1 MRPLTTDG
9 EGSEVEFEIKAQD
22 LVWLLVA
29 TIPLASTNTFLAG
42 LNCVML
48 RRQGN
53 YLTAT
58 ASDRYVAGI
67 ARRELD
73 PGLPAPEP
81 GWSFPL
87 GLKDAKELLKL
98 ARSKHSDKNARA
110 RFVGHGDGWLDMP
123 LSCVGFREFG
133 LSPGQN
139 RDDVAGFPAVHTVL
153 ARNIGQLR
161 QEPCGV
167 SGIDLVKIAQFA
179 PAARMVWKSCGG
191 YAHWWR
197 TDDAGDAG
205 RWVVRI
211 GDDFIG
217 LVMGVRLPVGR
228 VELDLTPAATRAEWS
243 DILRS

>member
-1 MRPLTTDG
+1 M
-9 EGSEVEFEIKAQD
+9 EFEIKAQD
-22 LVWLLVA
+22 LVWLLAA
-29 TIPLASTNTFLAG
+29 TIPLASTDTFLKN

-67 ARRELD
+67 ARHELD

-87 GLKDAKELLKL
+87 GLKDAKELLRL
-98 ARSKHSDKNARA
+98 ARSRRSDKNARA
-110 RFVGHGDGWLDMP
+110 QFVDHSDGWLEMP
-123 LSCVGFREFG
+123 LSGRGFRQFG
-133 LSPGQN
+133 LLPGQG
-139 RDDVAGFPAVHTVL
+139 RDDVDGFPAVHTLL
-153 ARNIGQLR
+153 ARSIGQLR

-167 SGIDLVKIAQFA
+167 SGIDLAKVVQFA
-179 PAARMVWKSCGG
+179 PAAKMVWKSCGG
-191 YAHWWR
+191 YARWWR
-197 TDDAGDAG
+197 TDAGDSG
-205 RWVVRI
+205 RWAVRI

-217 LVMGVRLPVGR
+217 LVMGVRLPQDR
-228 VELDLTPAATRAEWS
+228 AELDLTPAATRAEWS